1 MKALERYNPFAIAI
15 YYAVVV
21 GIAMLCMHPILLT
34 LSLLGAICSCALYAK
49 RTRHA
54 IFWAVFFATA
64 LLNPLLS
71 HNGATV
77 LLVLGDK
84 PLTLEALVWGTVCG
98 AGILAVLYWMASL
111 GAIMTED
118 KLLYLFGKLS
128 PKLSLVLS
136 MALRYIRLFS
146 EQAER
151 IKQTQRALGLYKD
164 DNILDRAR
172 GELRIFSVLL
182 SWALENG
189 IVTANSMT
197 ARAYGTGRRTHFS
210 IFGWRVRDGVLIALS
225 LLLGAASAVPLISGA
240 VDFTFYPTLHLSGG
254 AWPSAWSLICYL
266 SYGALVAL
274 PILIETEDTVK
285 WKYLRSKI

>member
-1 MKALERYNPFAIAI
+1 MRALERHNPFAIAV
-15 YYAVVV
+15 YYLTVV

-34 LSLLGAICSCALYAK
+34 LSLLGAICSCALYAR

-54 IFWAVFFATA
+54 LFWGIFALTT

-84 PLTLEALVWGTVCG
+84 PLTLESLVWGTVCG
-98 AGILAVLYWMASL
+98 AGILAVLYWMTSL

-118 KLLYLFGKLS
+118 RLLYLFGKLS
-128 PKLSLVLS
+128 PKISLVLS
-136 MALRYIRLFS
+136 MALRYVALFS
-146 EQAER
+146 EQAAK
-151 IKQTQRALGLYKD
+151 IKQTQRVLGLYKD
-164 DNILDRAR
+164 DNVIDRVR

-210 IFGWRVRDGVLIALS
+210 IFRWRVRDGILIALS
-225 LLLGAASAVPLISGA
+225 LILGAATAVPLALGA
-240 VDFTFYPTLHLSGG
+240 VDFTFYPTMHLQSG
-254 AWPSAWSLICYL
+254 ALSLICYL

-285 WKYLRSKI
+285 WKYLRSGI

>member
-1 MKALERYNPFAIAI
+1 MRALERHNPFAIAI
-15 YYAVVV
+15 YYLTVV

-34 LSLLGAICSCALYAK
+34 LSLLGAICSCALYAR

-54 IFWAVFFATA
+54 LFWGIFALTA

-84 PLTLEALVWGTVCG
+84 PLTLESLVWGTVCG
-98 AGILAVLYWMASL
+98 AGILAVLYWMTSL

-118 KLLYLFGKLS
+118 RLLYLFGKLS
-128 PKLSLVLS
+128 PKISLVLS
-136 MALRYIRLFS
+136 MALRYVALFS
-146 EQAER
+146 EQAAK

-164 DNILDRAR
+164 DNIIDRAR

-210 IFGWRVRDGVLIALS
+210 IFRWRVRDGVLIALS
-225 LLLGAASAVPLISGA
+225 LILGAATAVPLALGA
-240 VDFTFYPTLHLSGG
+240 VDFAFYPTMHLQSG
-254 AWPSAWSLICYL
+254 AWSLICYL

-285 WKYLRSKI
+285 WKYLISGI

>member
-1 MKALERYNPFAIAI
+1 MRALDRYNPFAVAI
-15 YYAVVV
+15 YYLAVM

-34 LSLLGAICSCALYAK
+34 LSLLGAICSCALYAG

-54 IFWAVFFATA
+54 LFWGLFLLTAV
-64 LLNPLLS
+64 LNPLLS

-77 LLVLGDK
+77 ILVLGDK
-84 PLTLEALVWGTVCG
+84 PLTLESLVWGTVCG
-98 AGILAVLYWMASL
+98 AGIVAVLYWMSSF

-128 PKLSLVLS
+128 PKISLVLS
-136 MALRYIRLFS
+136 MALRYIALFS
-146 EQAER
+146 SQAAN
-151 IKQTQRALGLYKD
+151 IKQTQIALGLYKD
-164 DNILDRAR
+164 DNVIDRVR

-189 IVTANSMT
+189 IVTANSMA
-197 ARAYGTGRRTHFS
+197 ARAYGTGRRTHFA
-210 IFGWRVRDGVLIALS
+210 IFGFRVRDGLLIALS
-225 LLLGAASAVPLISGA
+225 LLLGAATAVPLALGA
-240 VDFTFYPTLHLSGG
+240 VEFTFYPTLHLQNG
-254 AWPSAWSLICYL
+254 ALSLICYL

-274 PILIETEDTVK
+274 PILIEMEDTVK

>member
-1 MKALERYNPFAIAI
+1 MKALERYNPFAVAI
-15 YYAVVV
+15 YYLAVV
-21 GIAMLCMHPILLT
+21 GIAMLCMHPILVS

-54 IFWAVFFATA
+54 LFWGLFLLTAV
-64 LLNPLLS
+64 LNHLLS

-77 LLVLGDK
+77 ILVLGDK
-84 PLTLEALVWGTVCG
+84 PLTLESLVWGIVCG
-98 AGILAVLYWMASL
+98 AGIVAVLYWMHSF

-128 PKLSLVLS
+128 PKISLVLS
-136 MALRYIRLFS
+136 MALRYISLFS
-146 EQAER
+146 RQAAK
-151 IKQTQRALGLYKD
+151 IKQTQIALGLYKN
-164 DNILDRAR
+164 DNIIDRVR

-197 ARAYGTGRRTHFS
+197 ARAYGTGRRTHFA
-210 IFGWRVRDGVLIALS
+210 IFGFGVRDGLLIALS
-225 LLLGAASAVPLISGA
+225 LALGALAAVPLALGS
-240 VDFTFYPTLHLSGG
+240 VSFTFYPTLHLQNGTL
-254 AWPSAWSLICYL
+254 SLVCYL